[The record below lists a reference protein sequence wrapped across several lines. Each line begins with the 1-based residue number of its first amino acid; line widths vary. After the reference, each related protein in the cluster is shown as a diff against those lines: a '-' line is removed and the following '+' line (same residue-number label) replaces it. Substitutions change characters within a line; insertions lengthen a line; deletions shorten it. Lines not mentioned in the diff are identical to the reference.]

1 VSSLAAPGGA
11 TDVTALS
18 RRRLLGLAG
27 TALTAGLAGCS
38 DALGPGQGARA
49 GVETGAVSTDSPTP
63 TPDDGTISPYTRVY
77 RQTIGSVVLVEVPGG
92 QGSGFLYDDRHLVT
106 NQHVVG
112 EADATRIRFSR
123 GEYRSGRV
131 VGRDEF
137 TDLAVVAVDDP
148 PGYADPLSLAEES
161 AVIGTEVVVLGN
173 PFGLDDTVTAGIVSG
188 VDRSIPSPAGFA
200 IPDAVQTDAAANPGN
215 SGGPMVDLA
224 GVVVAVISSGGGDN
238 IAFGISA
245 ALARRV
251 VPALIEDGVAR
262 HAYLG
267 VRLAEVTPD
276 VATAAGLDAARG
288 ALVAEVEQGGP
299 SAGALRRGDVVV
311 ALDEETV
318 ATTEDLSSYLALET
332 APGQAVAVAVV
343 RDGER
348 QTVEVTL
355 GARRERRGA

>member
-1 VSSLAAPGGA
+1 MSSIAAPGGA
-11 TDVTALS
+11 TDVTACS

-27 TALTAGLAGCS
+27 TALATGLAGCS
-38 DALGPGQGARA
+38 DALGPGQGTRA
-49 GVETGAVSTDSPTP
+49 GVETGAASADSPTP
-63 TPDDGTISPYTRVY
+63 TPGDGDTSLYTRVY
-77 RQTIGSVVLVEVPGG
+77 RQTIGSVVLVEVPGS

-112 EADATRIRFSR
+112 EADAARIRFSR

-131 VGRDEF
+131 VGHDAF

-148 PGYADPLSLAEES
+148 PGYADALSLAEGS

-224 GVVVAVISSGGGDN
+224 GVVVAVVNSGGGDN

-245 ALARRV
+245 ALTRRV
-251 VPALIEDGVAR
+251 VPALIEDGLAR

-276 VATAAGLDAARG
+276 VATATGLDAARG
-288 ALVAEVEQGGP
+288 ALVVDVEPGGP
-299 SAGALRRGDVVV
+299 SAGALQRRDVVV

-318 ATTEDLSSYLALET
+318 ATTEDLASYLALET
-332 APGQAVAVAVV
+332 TPGQAVAIGVV

-348 QTVEVTL
+348 QTIEVTL
-355 GARRERRGA
+355 GTRRERRGA